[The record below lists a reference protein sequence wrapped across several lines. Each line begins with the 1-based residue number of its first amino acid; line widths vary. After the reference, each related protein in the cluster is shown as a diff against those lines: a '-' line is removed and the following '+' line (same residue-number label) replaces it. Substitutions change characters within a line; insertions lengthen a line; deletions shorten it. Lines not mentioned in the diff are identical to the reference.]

1 MPDKKIKFM
10 LFSFRDSEFKTY
22 DLSIKTVCMLFAL
35 LFVGMF
41 ILATFF
47 FSLFTKALHNYKLAN
62 LQRENIILVSQLSSM
77 QQKLNK
83 IKLKLQELEKLDD
96 DLRIIADLPQLD
108 SDIRD
113 VGTGGAVER
122 VDYVLNELPIEVS
135 KKAKAVHSDLDRL
148 ERLILLEHQS
158 FREIQKKIQTNKNL
172 LMHTPSIR
180 PVLVGRLKSKFGY
193 RIDPFLGVI
202 KHHNGIDLAARI
214 GTPVYATA
222 DGVVEVAQ
230 RKFQR
235 NKGYGLH
242 VIINHGNGIKTVYAH
257 LSRIYVKTG
266 QRVKRWDKIGEVG
279 KTGRATGSHLHY
291 EVRVNNKPVDPLTFI
306 YNW

>member
-1 MPDKKIKFM
+1 MSPNRGKEMPDKKIKFM

-158 FREIQKKIQTNKNL
+158 FREIQKKIQTNKNFQKMKTL
-172 LMHTPSIR
+172 FQNSI
-180 PVLVGRLKSKFGY
+180 
-193 RIDPFLGVI
+193 
-202 KHHNGIDLAARI
+202 
-214 GTPVYATA
+214 
-222 DGVVEVAQ
+222 
-230 RKFQR
+230 
-235 NKGYGLH
+235 
-242 VIINHGNGIKTVYAH
+242 
-257 LSRIYVKTG
+257 G
-266 QRVKRWDKIGEVG
+266 Q
-279 KTGRATGSHLHY
+279 
-291 EVRVNNKPVDPLTFI
+291 
-306 YNW
+306 